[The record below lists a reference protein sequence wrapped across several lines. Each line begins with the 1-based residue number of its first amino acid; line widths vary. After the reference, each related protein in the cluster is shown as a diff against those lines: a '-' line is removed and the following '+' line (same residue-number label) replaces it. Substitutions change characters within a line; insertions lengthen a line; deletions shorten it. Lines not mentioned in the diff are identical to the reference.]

1 MFRVRFKFSKMIS
14 EFFPMKTTAKPIL
27 NVGCHDWARKKFF
40 HSILLKTALNSIFK
54 QLKQKKMTECEK
66 RQQVVPST

>member
-1 MFRVRFKFSKMIS
+1 
-14 EFFPMKTTAKPIL
+14 MKTTAKLIL

-40 HSILLKTALNSIFK
+40 HSILLKTALNRIFK
-54 QLKQKKMTECEK
+54 QRKQKKMTECEK